1 MREGPVV
8 GAEERPGDPTEG
20 GAAAKGGKPRRRGP
34 TLAQQEARAGL
45 ALLSPTLI
53 VVLAMV
59 VLPILWTIIIA
70 FQSLRLRNLRTR
82 LFDFSFTLDNFSTV
96 LTSPGFL
103 EALKVTLIYSIVG
116 TTLSIGLGLVA
127 ALVVRKPFKGRTLVR
142 ASMLLPYVAPVVAVT
157 FVWQIMLDPEL
168 GIVNAIGTD
177 LLGWESPIPFLTQER
192 GTITIF
198 GFDLGVPT
206 ALIVV
211 ILYQAWRYFP
221 FSFLFILARLQA
233 LPGEIDEAARVDGAT
248 PLQRFWRITLP
259 QLQGVIALLTVLRFI
274 WTFNEFDDIYL
285 LTQGGAGTEVIS
297 VRVFRYLTGRGDIG
311 AAAALSL
318 VLASLLAVLLY
329 LYFKFFV
336 GRVDEAD
343 AI

>member
-1 MREGPVV
+1 
-8 GAEERPGDPTEG
+8 
-20 GAAAKGGKPRRRGP
+20 
-34 TLAQQEARAGL
+34 
-45 ALLSPTLI
+45 
-53 VVLAMV
+53 
-59 VLPILWTIIIA
+59 
-70 FQSLRLRNLRTR
+70 
-82 LFDFSFTLDNFSTV
+82 
-96 LTSPGFL
+96 
-103 EALKVTLIYSIVG
+103 
-116 TTLSIGLGLVA
+116 
-127 ALVVRKPFKGRTLVR
+127 
-142 ASMLLPYVAPVVAVT
+142 MLLPYVAPVVSVT
-157 FVWQIMLDPEL
+157 FVWTIMLDPEL
-168 GIVNAIGTD
+168 GIINAIGAD
-177 LLGWESPIPFLTQER
+177 FLGWADRIPFLTQES
-192 GTITIF
+192 GTLSIF
-198 GFDLGVPT
+198 GLDLGVPT

-233 LPGEIDEAARVDGAT
+233 LPAELDEAARVDGAT

-285 LTQGGAGTEVIS
+285 LTQGGAGTEVVS

-318 VLASLLAVLLY
+318 VLALLLAVLLF

-336 GRVDEAD
+336 GRVEEAD

>member
-8 GAEERPGDPTEG
+8 GAEES
-20 GAAAKGGKPRRRGP
+20 AKARPRRRGR

-45 ALLSPTLI
+45 TLLSPTLI
-53 VVLAMV
+53 VVLVMV
-59 VLPILWTIIIA
+59 VIPILWTVVIA

-82 LFDFSFTLDNFSTV
+82 LFDFSFTLENFENV

-103 EALKVTLIYSIVG
+103 EALKVTLIYSVVG
-116 TTLSIGLGLVA
+116 TALSIGLGLVA

-142 ASMLLPYVAPVVAVT
+142 ASMLLPYVAPVVSVT
-157 FVWQIMLDPEL
+157 FVWTIMLDPEL
-168 GIVNAIGTD
+168 GIVNAIGAD
-177 LLGWESPIPFLTQER
+177 LLGWEDRIPFLTQES
-192 GTITIF
+192 GTLGIF

-233 LPGEIDEAARVDGAT
+233 LPAELDEAARVDGAT

-285 LTQGGAGTEVIS
+285 LTQGGAGTEVVS

-318 VLASLLAVLLY
+318 VLALLLAVLLF

-336 GRVDEAD
+336 GRVEEAD